1 LQNFEQ
7 MVKDVRNKYSFIPS
21 LKGKK
26 VLNNIFIISQLAT
39 KGESSCWDLALDYIK
54 TVRAKDYSNWC
65 ADPHAKSII
74 YHERQ
79 NVNGVLYKSLKFLVQ
94 KHYVEKEDS
103 RYSLT
108 LKGIFLAF
116 MLNPETLRNCAP
128 RILNIPNSKIQEI
141 AKKSNVLPVTPKTGA
156 LTGFRVFLQNLHENP
171 LAYKF
176 IRSVLEVFLEQIV
189 VKYKMNLDEI
199 SEETFESL
207 MHNELKKLIVKYYK
221 KYGVEVEDEKDLTK
235 T

>member
-7 MVKDVRNKYSFIPS
+7 MVKEIRNKYSFIPS

-26 VLNNIFIISQLAT
+26 ALRNVFVICQLAT
-39 KGESSCWDLALDYIK
+39 KGELSCWDLALDYIK
-54 TVRAKDYSNWC
+54 TVRAKEYSNWC
-65 ADPHAKSII
+65 AEPHALAVI

-79 NVNGVLYKSLKFLVQ
+79 KENAAMYRSLNFLMQ
-94 KHYVEKEDS
+94 KHYVEKEGS

-116 MLNPETLRNCAP
+116 ILNPETLRDCAP

-141 AKKSNVLPVTPKTGA
+141 AKKSNVLPVIPKTGA
-156 LTGFRVFLQNLHENP
+156 LTRIRVFLQNLHENP

-176 IRSVLEVFLEQIV
+176 IRSVLEFFLEHMV
-189 VKYKMNLDEI
+189 VKYKMNLDEM

-207 MHNELKKLIVKYYK
+207 IYNELKEQMIRYYK
-221 KYGVEVEDEKDLTK
+221 KYGVESEDEKDLTK